1 MISSESIKYSLNN
14 LKQRRV
20 RSVFTI
26 LSIFIGITTI
36 FIFISYGLGLYDYA
50 NTFLS
55 ESSADKVM
63 IMAKGST
70 GGLGDTFSF
79 SDDELE
85 TVQKTSGVYDAT
97 GAYAKAAQIES
108 QNKIKYVF
116 ITGYNPENPLLEEL
130 SNLGIYRGRK
140 LTSGEL
146 DKAVL
151 GYNYQI
157 DNKIFPKGFDL
168 NDVVEIQG
176 KKARI
181 VGFYEE
187 VGNLQDDSNIY
198 VTEEFM
204 KELYPEEN
212 LSYNYIIARVDVENL
227 DKTVQNIEKELR
239 KERGQEEGK
248 EDFFV
253 QSFEDLFETYA
264 SVLNI
269 IIGFVIAIALISVV
283 VSGVNTA
290 NTMITSVIERK
301 KEIGIMKSIG
311 SRNSN
316 ILGIFLF
323 ESSFLGFVAGVI
335 GCVIGWALSSLGGL
349 ILKNLGYGFL
359 QPSFPILLFVGCIAF
374 ATLTGAISGAAP
386 AYRASRVNPVDAL
399 RYE

>member
-20 RSVFTI
+20 RSIFTI

-85 TVQKTSGVYDAT
+85 TVRKTSGVYDAT
-97 GAYAKAAQIES
+97 GAYARAAQIES
-108 QNKIKYVF
+108 QNKIKYVM
-116 ITGYNPENPLLEEL
+116 IMGSDPEKPLLEEL
-130 SNLGIYRGRK
+130 SNLKIYRGRM

-146 DKAVL
+146 DKVVL

-157 DNKIFPKGFDL
+157 DTKIFPKGFEL
-168 NDVVEIQG
+168 NDIVEIQG

-181 VGFYEE
+181 IGFYEE

-212 LSYNYIIARVDVENL
+212 LSYNYIVARVDVENL